1 MSLINRVLD
10 DLSRRRSA
18 PELAEINLQE
28 LGVQSTRPG
37 GERAASVALQ
47 ERLQQRPVQLGL
59 LIVVLLVVGISQDL
73 LVLPPGMG
81 ELVRGLGL
89 PEWLGGVPV
98 ERPVVVATVR
108 PVVNLPAPAPPAKV
122 VEVVAPL
129 VKGGNA
135 GGALVDGAKEGGVAA
150 APLTERRE
158 WSVSPPVML
167 TLPDASCGPP
177 SKGAEAAGGEGVIWL
192 DREQVEEKGK
202 GKKRGATG
210 GAAGTELLWQAR
222 SALLQGD
229 LQRTGEVLR
238 QVPDHL
244 LETLDHRILL
254 AAWHQQSGVYDLAAE
269 DYRWLIE
276 REPERG
282 SWWLG
287 RAIALEN
294 IGRQRE
300 AMAAYLEAEG
310 HRDLQGEVKRFIRER
325 LMVLQGQGQ

>member
-28 LGVQSTRPG
+28 MGVQSTRQG
-37 GERAASVALQ
+37 GERVASVALQ

-59 LIVVLLVVGISQDL
+59 LIVLLLVVGVSQDL
-73 LVLPPGMG
+73 LVVPPGMG
-81 ELVRGLGL
+81 ELVRGLSW
-89 PEWLGGVPV
+89 PEWLGGAPA
-98 ERPVVVATVR
+98 EKPVVEATVR
-108 PVVNLPAPAPPAKV
+108 PVVNLPAPARV
-122 VEVVAPL
+122 VEVVAPP
-129 VKGGNA
+129 VKGGHV
-135 GGALVDGAKEGGVAA
+135 GAAVVDGAKEESVSVSA
-150 APLTERRE
+150 APPSREVEEKRRE
-158 WSVSPPVML
+158 WSVSPPVVL
-167 TLPDASCGPP
+167 TLPDAPCALP
-177 SKGAEAAGGEGVIWL
+177 SKEVAGGEGVIWQ
-192 DREQVEEKGK
+192 DREPVKERRKGSV
-202 GKKRGATG
+202 GET
-210 GAAGTELLWQAR
+210 AGTDLLWQAR

-229 LQRTGEVLR
+229 LQRTGDVLR
-238 QVPDHL
+238 QVPDRL
-244 LETLDHRILL
+244 LESLDYRILL

-294 IGRQRE
+294 LGRQRE